1 VSACLTDLINARHNI
16 KVLRDTDELRRRTV
30 RLAVAIWND
39 CGGADDFANAVDALK
54 YFSSS
59 CDTWGARGLEEFENI
74 GVSERVR
81 INQLGTTVTNQ
92 GACL

>member
-1 VSACLTDLINARHNI
+1 MSACLTDLINARHNI

-59 CDTWGARGLEEFENI
+59 CDTWESADWKNSKTLELASAFGLI
-74 GVSERVR
+74 SCAPR
-81 INQLGTTVTNQ
+81 
-92 GACL
+92 